1 MNIENKKPKIYL
13 ICGRARHGK
22 DTIAGFLKKFY
33 EEDGK
38 KVIYSRA
45 GKYIKF
51 YAMEM
56 TDWDG
61 SEESKPRKLLQ
72 ELGTDV
78 IDSIGRFVIPV
89 VIRNKLN
96 KAEMF
101 IERQL
106 DDIEIYSYFYD
117 AIIVPDIRLPR
128 EIDSVR
134 EKFDNVVVIKV
145 ERINFETS
153 LDSKEQAHVTEIA
166 MDNYND
172 VDYIVTNDTLD
183 KLEKDIYDI
192 YKETR

>member
-1 MNIENKKPKIYL
+1 
-13 ICGRARHGK
+13 
-22 DTIAGFLKKFY
+22 
-33 EEDGK
+33 
-38 KVIYSRA
+38 
-45 GKYIKF
+45 
-51 YAMEM
+51 
-56 TDWDG
+56 
-61 SEESKPRKLLQ
+61 
-72 ELGTDV
+72 
-78 IDSIGRFVIPV
+78 
-89 VIRNKLN
+89 
-96 KAEMF
+96 MF

-128 EIDSVR
+128 EIDSVK

-145 ERINFETS
+145 ERINFETC

-183 KLEKDIYDI
+183 KLEEDIYDI

>member
-1 MNIENKKPKIYL
+1 MDVSYKNPKIYL
-13 ICGRARHGK
+13 ISGKARHGK
-22 DTIAGFLKKFY
+22 DTASEFLKKFY
-33 EEDGK
+33 EADGK
-38 KVIYSRA
+38 KVIFSRA

-61 SEESKPRKLLQ
+61 SDDNKPRELLQ
-72 ELGTDV
+72 ELGTD
-78 IDSIGRFVIPV
+78 

-128 EIDSVR
+128 EIESVK
-134 EKFDNVVVIKV
+134 EKFNNVVTIKV
-145 ERINFETS
+145 ERINFESDLT
-153 LDSKEQAHVTEIA
+153 DSQKKHKTETA
-166 MDNYND
+166 MDSYND
-172 VDYIVTNDTLD
+172 FDYTVINDTLD
-183 KLEKDIYDI
+183 QYEKDIYEI
-192 YKETR
+192 FKKEENL

>member
-22 DTIAGFLKKFY
+22 DTIAGFLKKLY

-78 IDSIGRFVIPV
+78 I
-89 VIRNKLN
+89 RNKLN

-117 AIIVPDIRLPR
+117 AIIVPDIRLLGTHAAEADEPVRPR
-128 EIDSVR
+128 SAIAVAAYVAPAVYI
-134 EKFDNVVVIKV
+134 NGVVAFSH
-145 ERINFETS
+145 INLRS
-153 LDSKEQAHVTEIA
+153 SGSCSCGDRNGVVAGSHAYL
-166 MDNYND
+166 
-172 VDYIVTNDTLD
+172 
-183 KLEKDIYDI
+183 
-192 YKETR
+192 

>member
-1 MNIENKKPKIYL
+1 MEIKNRKPKIYL
-13 ICGRARHGK
+13 LSAKARHGK
-22 DTIAGFLKKFY
+22 DTAAGFLKKFY

-38 KVIYSRA
+38 KVIFSRA

-61 SEESKPRKLLQ
+61 SEESKPRELLQ
-72 ELGTDV
+72 TLGTDV
-78 IDSIGRFVIPV
+78 IRE
-89 VIRNKLN
+89 KLG

-128 EIDSVR
+128 EIESVK
-134 EKFDNVVVIKV
+134 EKFDNVVTIKITRV
-145 ERINFETS
+145 NFETELTGS
-153 LDSKEQAHVTEIA
+153 QQKHKTETA
-166 MDNYND
+166 MD
-172 VDYIVTNDTLD
+172 DYTDFDYEVINDTIEQY
-183 KLEKDIYDI
+183 EKDIYEI
-192 YKETR
+192 YKKEENI

>member
-1 MNIENKKPKIYL
+1 MNIDNRNPKIYL
-13 ICGRARHGK
+13 LSGKARHGK
-22 DTIAGFLKKFY
+22 DTIAGFLKEFY
-33 EEDGK
+33 EKDNK
-38 KVIYSRA
+38 KVIFSRA

-61 SEESKPRKLLQ
+61 SEETKPRTLLQ

-78 IDSIGRFVIPV
+78 I
-89 VIRNKLN
+89 RNKLD

-101 IERQL
+101 IQRQL

-128 EIDSVR
+128 EIDSVK
-134 EKFDNVVVIKV
+134 EKFDNVVTIKV
-145 ERINFETS
+145 ERINFESS
-153 LDSKEQAHVTEIA
+153 LSGSEQKHSTETA

-172 VDYIVTNDTLD
+172 FDYEIVNDTLD
-183 KLEKDIYDI
+183 KLKEDVYKI
-192 YKETR
+192 YKEETK